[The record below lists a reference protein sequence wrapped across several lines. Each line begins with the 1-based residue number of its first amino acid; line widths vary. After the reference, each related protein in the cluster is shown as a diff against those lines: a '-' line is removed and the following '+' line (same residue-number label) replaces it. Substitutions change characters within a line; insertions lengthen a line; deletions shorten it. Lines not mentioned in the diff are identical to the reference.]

1 MSNKEINL
9 ILLEAELAPEDYS
22 FDSEP
27 EVIIAND
34 SKTYSFFFFF
44 YETNSIETI
53 SISNRIPINT
63 R

>member
-27 EVIIAND
+27 EVFVVTND
-34 SKTYSFFFFF
+34 SKTYSFLD
-44 YETNSIETI
+44 
-53 SISNRIPINT
+53 
-63 R
+63 

>member
-27 EVIIAND
+27 EFVITND
-34 SKTYSFFFFF
+34 SKTYSFLD
-44 YETNSIETI
+44 
-53 SISNRIPINT
+53 
-63 R
+63 

>member
-27 EVIIAND
+27 EIVIIND
-34 SKTYSFFFFF
+34 NKTYSFLD
-44 YETNSIETI
+44 
-53 SISNRIPINT
+53 
-63 R
+63 

>member
-27 EVIIAND
+27 EIVITND
-34 SKTYSFFFFF
+34 IESYSFLD
-44 YETNSIETI
+44 
-53 SISNRIPINT
+53 
-63 R
+63 

>member
-27 EVIIAND
+27 DGYCQYDDQN
-34 SKTYSFFFFF
+34 
-44 YETNSIETI
+44 IEI
-53 SISNRIPINT
+53 FLG
-63 R
+63 

>member
-27 EVIIAND
+27 EGVITND
-34 SKTYSFFFFF
+34 SKTYSFLD
-44 YETNSIETI
+44 
-53 SISNRIPINT
+53 
-63 R
+63 

>member
-27 EVIIAND
+27 EVNYQYD
-34 SKTYSFFFFF
+34 DQ
-44 YETNSIETI
+44 NIETFLG
-53 SISNRIPINT
+53 
-63 R
+63 